1 MSRPTWDEY
10 WLGFAEQ
17 ASKRSTCFRNKVG
30 AVIVKN
36 KEIISTG
43 YNGAPTYQPN
53 CQEIGYCYREKNHIK
68 SGTNLEL
75 CRACG
80 AHGEANAV
88 TLAAK
93 NGHSTRDSTIYIVG
107 HRFICN
113 NCKAVI
119 SNAGIIRVVFRT
131 LDGKILEFYPEKD
144 WTIHPIDSN
153 E

>member
-30 AVIVKN
+30 AVIVKD
-36 KEIISTG
+36 KEIVSTG
-43 YNGAPTYQPN
+43 YNGAPFYQPN
-53 CQEIGYCYREKNHIK
+53 CQEIGYCYREKHNIK

-75 CRACG
+75 CRASG
-80 AHGEANAV
+80 AHGEANAI

-107 HRFICN
+107 HYFICN
-113 NCKAVI
+113 NCKAMI
-119 SNAGIIRVVFRT
+119 SNAGIKRVVFRT
-131 LDGKILEFYPEKD
+131 LDGKILEFFPEKD
-144 WTIHPIDSN
+144 WTSHPIDSK